1 VTNVGAGTQHSAF
14 SNQPGNVRAQLQ
26 IATKLLTAKRAAY
39 SKIAKIAL
47 MLLIALLIS
56 QLCRAET
63 GVEAWLRYH
72 DLKTS
77 SLPTLVAAVGDNV
90 VVRNAA
96 DELVHALGNQPKA
109 EGHALQI
116 PSKDAFVLGVW
127 KDIHPLFP
135 ELSQARVPRANG
147 FWLKT
152 IRQRGAKYWLV
163 IGADDRGVLYG
174 TFSLMER
181 IAMQRDVSALD
192 DVQTPS
198 APVRWVSEWDNL
210 DGSIERGY
218 AGRSIFFDNNA
229 VRSDLT
235 RARQYARLLA
245 SVGINGCSINNVNA
259 SPRILAPEFIPQLA
273 QVADVF
279 RPWGVRLAVS
289 VDMSSP
295 MVVGGLKTFDPL
307 DPQVA
312 AWWKKTVD
320 EIYKQI
326 PDFGGFVVKA
336 DSEGRSGPSQYGRT
350 ASDAANV
357 IASALKPHGGILLYR
372 AFVYNHHL
380 DWRDPKADRARAAYD
395 YFHPLDGKFE
405 DNVVIQIKYGPIDFQ
420 VREPASPLFGAMPHT
435 SEAVELQVTQE
446 YTGQQRHM
454 VFLVPMWKEILD
466 FDMHV
471 NPVTRVKDIVSGRQP
486 PLPQGTQ
493 THANSVV
500 PPCNSVS
507 SVVQAFCFSDT
518 RKTKL
523 ETRNWSGGFNA
534 VVNVGLDENWLG
546 HPLAMANLYGYGR
559 LAWNPDFSSEQI
571 AKEWIQ
577 LTFGSSP
584 QVVNTISKMLLS
596 SWHIYENYT
605 GPLGLQTLTDITG
618 PHYGPGIESSENNG
632 WGQWHRADAKGVGMD
647 RTIATGTGFI
657 GQYSPFVQKI
667 YEPVE
672 NCPDDLLL
680 FIHHVPYT
688 YVLHDGKT
696 VVQYLYDS
704 HYEGAE
710 QAAGLVNQWKT
721 LRGQIDD
728 ERYSATLAQLQYQA
742 GHAIVWRDAVV
753 NWFNRMSGIPDA
765 QGRVGRNP
773 NRIEAESM
781 QLVGYAPV
789 DVAPWETA
797 SGRQAVACAQ
807 NFCSASSQFTRPSGT
822 YDIAVQYF
830 DQNNGISHFE
840 LFVNDRSIG
849 TWAADDHLPSD
860 KMNGHTSTRHLT
872 EGVELHSGDVLKIL
886 GRPGGGEPAPLDYIE
901 VTPAPR

>member
-1 VTNVGAGTQHSAF
+1 VGAGTQHSAF
-14 SNQPGNVRAQLQ
+14 SNQPGNLRAQFQ
-26 IATKLLTAKRAAY
+26 
-39 SKIAKIAL
+39 IAKIAL
-47 MLLIALLIS
+47 LLLIALLIP
-56 QLCRAET
+56 QLCLAET
-63 GVEAWLRYH
+63 GAEAWLRYH

-77 SLPTLVAAVGDNV
+77 SLPTLVAAVGDNA

-96 DELVHALGNQPKA
+96 DELVHALGNRPKA
-109 EGHALQI
+109 EGHALQL
-116 PSKDAFVLGVW
+116 PSKDAFVLGMW

-152 IRQRGAKYWLV
+152 IRQRGAKYWLI

-181 IAMQRDVSALD
+181 IAQQRDVSGLD

-198 APVRWVSEWDNL
+198 APIRWVSEWDNL

-218 AGRSIFFDNNA
+218 AGRSIFFDDGT

-259 SPRILAPEFIPQLA
+259 SPRIVAPEFIPQLA
-273 QVADVF
+273 RVADVF
-279 RPWGVRLAVS
+279 RPWGVKLAVS

-312 AWWKKTVD
+312 AWWQHTVD

-357 IASALKPHGGILLYR
+357 IARALKPHGGILLYR

-380 DWRDPKADRARAAYD
+380 DWRDPKADRAKAAYD
-395 YFHPLDGKFE
+395 YFHPLDGKFD

-435 SEAVELQVTQE
+435 SQAIELQVTQE
-446 YTGQQRHM
+446 YTGQQRHL
-454 VFLVPMWKEILD
+454 VFLPPMWKEILD
-466 FDMHV
+466 FDMHAGTAV
-471 NPVTRVKDIVSGRQP
+471 AGRQPLRRSASQGKLTTVVGNTPVKDIVSGKVWRQP
-486 PLPQGTQ
+486 L
-493 THANSVV
+493 
-500 PPCNSVS
+500 
-507 SVVQAFCFSDT
+507 
-518 RKTKL
+518 
-523 ETRNWSGGFNA
+523 GGFNA

-559 LAWNPDFSSEQI
+559 LAWNPDLSSEQI
-571 AKEWIQ
+571 AEEWIH

-584 QVVNTISKMLLS
+584 PVVNTISKMLIS
-596 SWHIYENYT
+596 SWHIYESYT
-605 GPLGLQTLTDITG
+605 GPLGLQTLTDVTG
-618 PHYGPGIESSENNG
+618 PHYGPNIESSENNG

-657 GQYSPFVQKI
+657 GQYSQFVQKI
-667 YEPVE
+667 YQPVE

-680 FIHHVPYT
+680 FMHHVPYT
-688 YVLHDGKT
+688 YVLHDGKS
-696 VVQYLYDS
+696 VIQLLYDS

-710 QAAGLVNQWKT
+710 QAAGLVRQWQA
-721 LRGQIDD
+721 LHGQIDE
-728 ERYSATLAQLQYQA
+728 ERYSATLMRLQYQA

-753 NWFNRMSGIPDA
+753 NWFNRISGIPDA
-765 QGRVGRNP
+765 QGRVGHNP
-773 NRIEAESM
+773 NRIEAQDMEL
-781 QLVGYAPV
+781 QGYAPV
-789 DVAPWETA
+789 EVTPWETA
-797 SGRQAVACAQ
+797 SGGKAVVCAQ
-807 NFCSASSQFTRPSGT
+807 SSCSATFHSTRDSGT

-830 DQNNGISHFE
+830 DQNNGASHFE

-860 KMNGHTSTRHLT
+860 KMNGHTSTRHVM
-872 EGVELHSGDVLKIL
+872 ENVQLHSGDTLKIV
-886 GRPGGGEPAPLDYIE
+886 GHPDGGEPAGLDYIE
-901 VTPAPR
+901 LTVVHH